1 MIHDDAALGEQLFHV
16 AVGQAVAQVPAHRDR
31 DHLTRQPVPVFMT
44 ALTALVPLVMVMVL
58 VLVLV
63 WSLPLSKWVRVV
75 FWVARACCHAP
86 FRSGR

>member
-44 ALTALVPLVMVMVL
+44 ALTALAPLVMVS
-58 VLVLV
+58 V